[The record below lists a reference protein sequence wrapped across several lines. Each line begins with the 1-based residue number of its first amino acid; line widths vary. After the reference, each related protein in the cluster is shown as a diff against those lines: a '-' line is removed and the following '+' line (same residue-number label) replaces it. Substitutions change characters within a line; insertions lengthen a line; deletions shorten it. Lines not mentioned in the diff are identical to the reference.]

1 MKSVCVYCG
10 SSAGGRPEYAEAA
23 RGLAGALRERGLGLV
38 YGGGDVGLMGVV
50 AREAL
55 RLGVEVTGVITRELF
70 RREVAFR
77 ALPDLRVVDGMHE
90 RKALMARLADGFVAL
105 PGGLGTLDEI
115 FEALTWSQLGIHG
128 KPCGFLDACG
138 YYAALTGFLNHAVAE
153 GFVCRG
159 SLACLF
165 CEAEP
170 GPLLDAMLSFRAAR
184 MPDKIALALAVE
196 RGSRRDRP

>member
-1 MKSVCVYCG
+1 MKRICVYCG
-10 SSAGGRPEYAEAA
+10 SSAGGRPAYAESA
-23 RGLAGALRERGLGLV
+23 RGLVRALRERGLGLV

-55 RLGVEVTGVITRELF
+55 QLGVEVTGVITRELF

-128 KPCGFLDACG
+128 KPCGFLDVCG
-138 YYAALTGFLNHAVAE
+138 YYAGLTGFLAHAVAE
-153 GFVCRG
+153 GFLCQG

-170 GPLLDAMLSFRAAR
+170 ETLLDAMLAFRSSR

-196 RGSRRDRP
+196 RGSRRSDP